1 MWFLLLRQTLIR
13 GEFDKMKGISEK
25 TLIKIKDLKA
35 SVKLNNGDMLTTVT
49 NANMELQ
56 RGRSYAIVGKSGS
69 GKTSLISII
78 GLLNREYEGEYLYDG
93 ISISALKDRDLS
105 IVLERCSL
113 WIPRWEHRVIQ
124 SALLLLQLLC
134 LCLQHYWADYY
145 QH

>member
-78 GLLNREYEGEYLYDG
+78 GLFFLIRTFRQWHNC
-93 ISISALKDRDLS
+93 AL
-105 IVLERCSL
+105 VET
-113 WIPRWEHRVIQ
+113 P
-124 SALLLLQLLC
+124 
-134 LCLQHYWADYY
+134 Y
-145 QH
+145 

>member
-1 MWFLLLRQTLIR
+1 
-13 GEFDKMKGISEK
+13 MKGISEK

-105 IVLERCSL
+105 YCEPIISDLYFRTTL
-113 WIPRWEHRVIQ
+113 
-124 SALLLLQLLC
+124 
-134 LCLQHYWADYY
+134 
-145 QH
+145 

>member
-1 MWFLLLRQTLIR
+1 
-13 GEFDKMKGISEK
+13 MKGISEK

-105 IVLERCSL
+105 ILRANNIGFVFQNYSL
-113 WIPRWEHRVIQ
+113 INTCGYGKISNYPYSMPKSRLPPNSVTR
-124 SALLLLQLLC
+124 
-134 LCLQHYWADYY
+134 
-145 QH
+145 

>member
-1 MWFLLLRQTLIR
+1 
-13 GEFDKMKGISEK
+13 MKGISEK

-105 IVLERCSL
+105 ILRANNIGCQKVVYRQTASRDNYRLAKKCRL
-113 WIPRWEHRVIQ
+113 RKQ
-124 SALLLLQLLC
+124 GK
-134 LCLQHYWADYY
+134 
-145 QH
+145 

>member
-1 MWFLLLRQTLIR
+1 
-13 GEFDKMKGISEK
+13 MKGISEK

-93 ISISALKDRDLS
+93 ISI
-105 IVLERCSL
+105 
-113 WIPRWEHRVIQ
+113 Q

>member
-1 MWFLLLRQTLIR
+1 
-13 GEFDKMKGISEK
+13 MKGISEK

-78 GLLNREYEGEYLYDG
+78 GLLNREYTIIFHIYD
-93 ISISALKDRDLS
+93 
-105 IVLERCSL
+105 
-113 WIPRWEHRVIQ
+113 
-124 SALLLLQLLC
+124 
-134 LCLQHYWADYY
+134 
-145 QH
+145 

>member
-1 MWFLLLRQTLIR
+1 
-13 GEFDKMKGISEK
+13 MKGISEK

-78 GLLNREYEGEYLYDG
+78 GLLKSGNMRASTFMMYIYFCF
-93 ISISALKDRDLS
+93 
-105 IVLERCSL
+105 ER
-113 WIPRWEHRVIQ
+113 P
-124 SALLLLQLLC
+124 
-134 LCLQHYWADYY
+134 
-145 QH
+145 